1 LADIEGYDLL
11 EKLGEGGMGQVYRAL
26 HRRLDRQVAI
36 KRLAPQLSHNQDMLK
51 RFLQEAR
58 LQARLPHPN
67 VVSIFDLVENA
78 QGIFLVMEYVEG
90 QTAKALLAG
99 RQRLA
104 PAETLAIAEGVLC
117 GLVFMHKNGVV
128 HRDIKPSNIM
138 VSTDGLI
145 KVTDFG
151 IARLVDE
158 ESGLTRFGGGIGT
171 LHYMAPELIRA
182 GTVSFSVDIYSL
194 GATLHELLS
203 GSPPFVGNTDLEIMM
218 GHLEKAPLPLTEL
231 PDDEAG
237 RACRDLLAKALA
249 KTPQERFPSAETFLE
264 DVRRIRAM
272 LPPLG
277 PWPAAAP
284 ATAGSQAGSEQAP
297 GATAAVSPAGP
308 YAAPR
313 AGLDATLPGQS
324 AEPGGTAQTAPSPPE
339 VATRMPIAPAA
350 PQRPAT
356 AGQADVPDP
365 RQERHDAGA
374 PQPRP
379 AAVGRAGGRKA
390 LPAVIALAVALGLG
404 GYLVLGGGGTT
415 PAPPVA
421 TPQTGPREESSPTPD
436 PAPAGLAAG
445 VMPAEP
451 AQPVQ
456 AAPTPPPS
464 AAVAEPRPEATTP
477 PTPTVQAPV
486 PTTTS
491 PDALPPASQVA
502 AKLAPQAPP
511 SPPAQVRPD
520 DGSPSRAAS
529 APADATPSP
538 ETAAKPSPGAA
549 PAKPPAKPQAR
560 YIAVDD
566 ARLREQPSDAAE
578 VLTRLDKGTRL
589 AVLGQDG
596 DWVRVTEPGGRSG
609 YVHASLTTAGAPPSS
624 PPPARPAAKPA
635 SPRPAAK
642 SDAPAPSGW
651 RIIK

>member
-1 LADIEGYDLL
+1 
-11 EKLGEGGMGQVYRAL
+11 MGQVYRAL

-67 VVSIFDLVENA
+67 VVSIFDLVENE

-104 PAETLAIAEGVLC
+104 PPETLAIAEGVLC

-231 PDDEAG
+231 PEDEAG
-237 RACRDLLAKALA
+237 RACRDLLARALA

-284 ATAGSQAGSEQAP
+284 ATAGPQAGSEQAP

-313 AGLDATLPGQS
+313 TGLDATLPGQP
-324 AEPGGTAQTAPSPPE
+324 AESGGPAGPASPPPE
-339 VATRMPIAPAA
+339 EATRATPQRIIAPATPENSA
-350 PQRPAT
+350 P
-356 AGQADVPDP
+356 AGQANAPAP
-365 RQERHDAGA
+365 RRDQENAG
-374 PQPRP
+374 PRQPRP
-379 AAVGRAGGRKA
+379 TSMDRAGGRKV
-390 LPAVIALAVALGLG
+390 LPAVLALVVALGLG
-404 GYLVLGGGGTT
+404 GYLVLGGGDKTLS
-415 PAPPVA
+415 PPVA
-421 TPQTGPREESSPTPD
+421 TPQAGLREDPSPTLD
-436 PAPAGLAAG
+436 ATPAGLAAG
-445 VMPAEP
+445 VMPVEP

-456 AAPTPPPS
+456 AAPTPPPPTP
-464 AAVAEPRPEATTP
+464 AAAEPRSVAATP

-486 PTTTS
+486 PTAAVQ
-491 PDALPPASQVA
+491 DALPPMQEA
-502 AKLAPQAPP
+502 AAVRPAPQAPP
-511 SPPAQVRPD
+511 SPPAQVRQD
-520 DGSPSRAAS
+520 DAA
-529 APADATPSP
+529 PSP
-538 ETAAKPSPGAA
+538 EAAAKPSPGAA

-566 ARLREQPSDAAE
+566 ARLREQPSDTAD
-578 VLTRLDKGTRL
+578 VLARLDKGTRL
-589 AVLGQDG
+589 AVLGQEG

-624 PPPARPAAKPA
+624 PPPARSAAKPA

>member
-1 LADIEGYDLL
+1 
-11 EKLGEGGMGQVYRAL
+11 MGQVYRAL

-67 VVSIFDLVENA
+67 VVSIFDLVENE

-218 GHLEKAPLPLTEL
+218 GHLEKAPLPLTGLLE
-231 PDDEAG
+231 DEAG
-237 RACRDLLAKALA
+237 RACRDLLARALA

-264 DVRRIRAM
+264 DVRRIRAI

-277 PWPAAAP
+277 QWPAAAS
-284 ATAGSQAGSEQAP
+284 ATAESQVGSEPAP
-297 GATAAVSPAGP
+297 GATAAPPPYVP

-313 AGLDATLPGQS
+313 TSLEATLPGQP
-324 AEPGGTAQTAPSPPE
+324 AEPGGPAQTPPPPPE
-339 VATRMPIAPAA
+339 EATRAAPQAPITPAA
-350 PQRPAT
+350 PQHPAP
-356 AGQADVPDP
+356 AGQAKTDDS
-365 RQERHDAGA
+365 RQDQEDAGQR
-374 PQPRP
+374 QPGP
-379 AAVGRAGGRKA
+379 AAVGRAGGGKA
-390 LPAVIALAVALGLG
+390 RPAGLALAVALAAALGLG
-404 GYLVLGGGGTT
+404 GYLVLGDGDKAPSP
-415 PAPPVA
+415 PAA
-421 TPQTGPREESSPTPD
+421 TPQAVPRGESSSP
-436 PAPAGLAAG
+436 LAAALDE
-445 VMPAEP
+445 PAADLTPPEP
-451 AQPVQ
+451 AQPAQ
-456 AAPTPPPS
+456 AVATPPPPAT
-464 AAVAEPRPEATTP
+464 AAAAPRPEAATP

-486 PTTTS
+486 PTAAVQ
-491 PDALPPASQVA
+491 DALPPMQEA
-502 AKLAPQAPP
+502 AAARPAPQPPTPEAAQIRQDAASEPGPAP
-511 SPPAQVRPD
+511 ARPD
-520 DGSPSRAAS
+520 AS
-529 APADATPSP
+529 PSP
-538 ETAAKPSPGAA
+538 EPA
-549 PAKPPAKPQAR
+549 AKPPAGAGPAKQPDRPQSR

-566 ARLREQPSDAAE
+566 ARLREQPSDTAD
-578 VLTRLDKGTRL
+578 VLARLDKGTRV
-589 AVLGQDG
+589 AVLGQEG
-596 DWVRVTEPGGRSG
+596 DWMHITEPGGRSG
-609 YVHASLTTAGAPPSS
+609 YVHASLTTAGAPPAS

-642 SDAPAPSGW
+642 PDAPAPSGW